1 METHA
6 PVFVRA
12 KLDSIRTCMFS
23 IYEQPPQRNCASRN
37 QERASSYDDHHRHHR
52 HHRHHSLPR
61 RKNGEWMTRE
71 ALLVPAEFVEGRS
84 LNTLCNNLQHCVK
97 AMCNT
102 LCNTVN
108 CVQQS
113 CQTMFVTLCV
123 QQSCTMFTY
132 FALLCNVG
140 NVVRSL

>member
-1 METHA
+1 MTSQSKMETHA

-97 AMCNT
+97 AA
-102 LCNTVN
+102 CNTVCN
-108 CVQQS
+108 NLAQCS
-113 CQTMFVTLCV
+113 LELHCAMWEMLFVHFKQHIEPKRRV
-123 QQSCTMFTY
+123 H
-132 FALLCNVG
+132 
-140 NVVRSL
+140 